1 MTDDKDRLITQ
12 LIQQVKHL
20 KTEKGNLRKMVEM
33 LQARVN
39 EIEAENKLLRDK
51 IIDLEYE
58 Y

>member
-1 MTDDKDRLITQ
+1 
-12 LIQQVKHL
+12 
-20 KTEKGNLRKMVEM
+20 MVEM